1 MSHNMKIYFLVIPVI
16 IGIIIGA
23 TLVSD
28 LEQTS
33 GNSSVLNEKNLL
45 QGSTILG
52 NPNAKITI
60 VEFGDYQC
68 TFCYKFHDET
78 MKKINESYIKT
89 ENVNFIYKDFPLN
102 GKQSILASEAS
113 YCAQKQN
120 KFWEYHDIL
129 YNNWGGENT
138 GWITEKVLL
147 GFAKNLELNLDDFS
161 NCLRNSEFR
170 QKVLDNEQFGKD
182 IGINATPSFLIFNEN
197 EVYRII
203 GAQSFEKFEQ
213 VFQELGNSLKQ

>member
-1 MSHNMKIYFLVIPVI
+1 MKIYVLAIP
-16 IGIIIGA
+16 IIIGVIFGVA
-23 TLVSD
+23 LISN

-33 GNSSVLNEKNLL
+33 NNSSVLNKENLIK
-45 QGSTILG
+45 GSTMMG
-52 NPNAKITI
+52 NPNAKVTV

-78 MKKINESYIKT
+78 MKRINEKYIKT

-113 YCAQKQN
+113 YCAEKQG
-120 KFWEYHDIL
+120 KFWEYHNTL

-138 GWITEKVLL
+138 GWITKNVLL
-147 GFAKNLELNLDDFS
+147 GFAKDVKLNLDDFS
-161 NCLRNSEFR
+161 QCLENSEFR
-170 QKVLDNEQFGKD
+170 QKVLNNEQFGKD
-182 IGINATPSFLIFNEN
+182 IGINATPSFLIFNDD

-203 GAQSFEKFEQ
+203 GAQPFEKFEQ
-213 VFQELGNSLKQ
+213 AFQKLGN

>member
-1 MSHNMKIYFLVIPVI
+1 MKIYFLAIP
-16 IGIIIGA
+16 IIIGMLIGIG
-23 TLVSD
+23 LVSN
-28 LEQTS
+28 LEQNS
-33 GNSSVLNEKNLL
+33 GNSSVLTKENLIE
-45 QGSTILG
+45 GSIIMG

-78 MKKINESYIKT
+78 MKRINEKYIKT

-113 YCAQKQN
+113 YCAEKQG
-120 KFWEYHDIL
+120 KFWEYHNTL

-138 GWITEKVLL
+138 GWITENVLL
-147 GFAKNLELNLDDFS
+147 GFAKDVRLNLDDFS
-161 NCLRNSEFR
+161 QCLENSEFR
-170 QKVLDNEQFGKD
+170 QKVLNNEQFGKN
-182 IGINATPSFLIFNEN
+182 IGINATPSFLIFNDD

-203 GAQSFEKFEQ
+203 GAQPFEKFEQ
-213 VFQELGNSLKQ
+213 VFQELGNS

>member
-1 MSHNMKIYFLVIPVI
+1 MKIYFLAIP
-16 IGIIIGA
+16 IIIGMLIGIG
-23 TLVSD
+23 LVSN
-28 LEQTS
+28 LEQNS
-33 GNSSVLNEKNLL
+33 GNSSVLTKENLIE
-45 QGSTILG
+45 GSIIMG

-78 MKKINESYIKT
+78 MKRINEKYIKT

-113 YCAQKQN
+113 YCAEKQG
-120 KFWEYHDIL
+120 KFWEYHNTL

-138 GWITEKVLL
+138 GWITENVLL
-147 GFAKNLELNLDDFS
+147 GFAKDVRLNLDDFS
-161 NCLRNSEFR
+161 QCLENSEFR
-170 QKVLDNEQFGKD
+170 QKVLNNEQFGKD
-182 IGINATPSFLIFNEN
+182 IGINATPSFLIFNDD

-213 VFQELGNSLKQ
+213 AFQKLGN

>member
-1 MSHNMKIYFLVIPVI
+1 MKIYFLAIP
-16 IGIIIGA
+16 IIIGMLIGIG
-23 TLVSD
+23 LVSN
-28 LEQTS
+28 LEQDS
-33 GNSSVLNEKNLL
+33 GNSSVLTKENLIE
-45 QGSTILG
+45 GSIIMG

-78 MKKINESYIKT
+78 MKRINEKYIKT

-113 YCAQKQN
+113 YCAEKQG
-120 KFWEYHDIL
+120 KFWEYHNTL

-138 GWITEKVLL
+138 GWITENVLL
-147 GFAKNLELNLDDFS
+147 GFAKDVRLNLDDFS
-161 NCLRNSEFR
+161 QCLENSEFR
-170 QKVLDNEQFGKD
+170 QKVLNNEQFGKD
-182 IGINATPSFLIFNEN
+182 IGINATPSFLIFNNN
-197 EVYRII
+197 EVYRIV

-213 VFQELGNSLKQ
+213 VFQKLGNS